1 MKRTSIYT
9 LVLGTL
15 VTTGLFGVFSVAIV
29 HAQQPAYTPLAP
41 LPCTTL
47 KDSNVVPNCTQDAKT
62 TTLTNYLPGV
72 FTLAIGLA
80 AAMAFV
86 MISWG
91 GFTLITTD
99 SVYGKQEG
107 REKVWNAVK
116 GLVLVLGAWAI
127 LFTINPQLVNFNL
140 NVSTPDYSQI
150 PTITVSDGNGGT
162 INVTPLTTAQLAD
175 DTTVRSA
182 LKNSGVEVYA
192 PACQANSTTNCVN
205 VTGLQTDTVLG
216 VEGLQLACKN
226 AGGSSDGCVTL
237 SGGTEGGH
245 SATGGHSDGTAV
257 DIKVTDPTLNT
268 VITSNATGC
277 TNGGKPC
284 TSGGMTAGNTY
295 TYGNGSYY
303 WEPKGCCAAPGVPA
317 SSGDHWHV
325 NYK

>member
-47 KDSNVVPNCTQDAKT
+47 KDSNGVPNCTQDAKT

-150 PTITVSDGNGGT
+150 PKVTVTDVNGNTVTVPGASNNLNGYNIAAYDPTEPGQAALVQSVYNNSLLQQVPNTASGMDSYIQRYFPGSPITGDMVMAASGSPNNVDPKLVMAFMQAESGFGT
-162 INVTPLTTAQLAD
+162 KGLGA
-175 DTTVRSA
+175 
-182 LKNSGVEVYA
+182 
-192 PACQANSTTNCVN
+192 TTNNPGNVGNITNVQSNPYSSWQDGVN
-205 VTGLQTDTVLG
+205 AV
-216 VEGLQLACKN
+216 
-226 AGGSSDGCVTL
+226 AGWV
-237 SGGTEGGH
+237 
-245 SATGGHSDGTAV
+245 
-257 DIKVTDPTLNT
+257 NT
-268 VITSNATGC
+268 HRAN
-277 TNGGKPC
+277 
-284 TSGGMTAGNTY
+284 
-295 TYGNGSYY
+295 
-303 WEPKGCCAAPGVPA
+303 
-317 SSGDHWHV
+317 
-325 NYK
+325 